1 MGNKKF
7 LNSKLGMDI
16 MKINL
21 KEIPRKFFVGLKHN
35 IEIKD
40 LGEVFLNDNEQ
51 VTFITEDNKRY
62 DFVKKDWGYYGTPS
76 INKRLK
82 FEGFITA
89 LVKNKENAYYIM
101 VVNKDKKSLFNKYCK
116 DEDQEIIKWLSDF
129 PLFNEKKGKAILK
142 CSCNHDFRE
151 ILFEYDKPPKGE
163 TDFNINQKEY
173 KRRYEKCLTCGHC
186 FSLHDIDLE
195 SLYKESYVNSTYKGS
210 IHDKFK
216 KIISLPPEKSDNQGR
231 VKRIANFASFYKLD
245 NLKINLLDIGSGLGV
260 FPYMIKKLGWNCT
273 AIDPDNRA
281 IDHLEKEL
289 KINSIKGDL
298 FDLSINEN
306 FEIITLNKVLEHVYD
321 PVKML
326 IKASKMLR
334 NHGFIYLELPDAEE
348 ASKEGKEREEFFIEH
363 HHVFSMTSL
372 NLMAKSAFL
381 NPIKIERLKE
391 PSGKYT
397 LVAFLKKNN

>member
-7 LNSKLGMDI
+7 LNRKLGMDI

-40 LGEVFLNDNEQ
+40 LGEIFLSNNEQ
-51 VTFITEDNKRY
+51 ITFITEDKKKY

-76 INKRLK
+76 LNKRLK
-82 FEGFITA
+82 SEGFVTA
-89 LVKNKENAYYIM
+89 LVRNREEAYYIM
-101 VVNKDKKSLFNKYCK
+101 VVNKDKKSLFYKYCK
-116 DEDQEIIKWLSDF
+116 DEDQKIIKWLSDF
-129 PLFNEKKGKAILK
+129 PLLNEKKENGILK
-142 CSCNHDFRE
+142 CSCKHEFRE
-151 ILFEYDKPPKGE
+151 ILFAYNKRPKGE
-163 TDFNINQKEY
+163 TDFNINQTSY

-186 FSLHDIDLE
+186 FSVHNIDLE

-210 IHDKFK
+210 LHDQFK

-231 VKRIANFASFYKLD
+231 VKRIKNFASLSKLD
-245 NLKINLLDIGSGLGV
+245 NQKISLLDIGSGLGV
-260 FPYMIKKLGWNCT
+260 FPFMIKKIGWDCT

-281 IDHLEKEL
+281 IEHLEKEL

-298 FDLSINEN
+298 FDLNIDEH

-321 PVKML
+321 PVEML

-334 NHGFIYLELPDAEE
+334 DDGFIYLELPDAEE
-348 ASKEGKEREEFFIEH
+348 ASKDGKEREEFFIEH

-372 NLMAKSAFL
+372 NLMAKSASL
-381 NPIKIERLKE
+381 NPIIIERLKE

-397 LVAFLKKNN
+397 LVAFLKKIN